1 MRCAPGVLAAGPQ
14 PAPPAVPYHVPMTK
28 TPPSHVPE
36 ELSRNLERIGVSLA
50 YGEKIDLGSSSIVP
64 VAVVGLG
71 FGAGE
76 GEDPRAGAE
85 GANLS
90 GGGGGGGGSA
100 VPVGAYVSDEFGT
113 RFEPNVIALLVAAT
127 PIAFAVAWGLPKLV
141 RAFKKRR

>member
-1 MRCAPGVLAAGPQ
+1 
-14 PAPPAVPYHVPMTK
+14 MTK
-28 TPPSHVPE
+28 TPASHVPE

-85 GANLS
+85 GANVS
-90 GGGGGGGGSA
+90 GGGGSA